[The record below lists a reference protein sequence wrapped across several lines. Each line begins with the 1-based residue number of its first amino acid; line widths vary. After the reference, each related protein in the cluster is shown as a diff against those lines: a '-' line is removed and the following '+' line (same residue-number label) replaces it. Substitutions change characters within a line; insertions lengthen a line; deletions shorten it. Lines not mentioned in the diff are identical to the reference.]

1 MTPVNSFVL
10 GSMTAASSGGHLT
23 SIDHQAI
30 VTVPSSLPSGGGN
43 SNLTGTH
50 AVRSIS
56 AGLQDQQLS
65 IAAMEK
71 AVARASTA
79 ATDEDNPTDVSVIIK
94 DYAHV
99 DKGLPIIGRSIYSP
113 QSGER
118 SELERTSERN
128 TIDGRKS
135 RSRRGLTAGGSSTLE
150 HRSKRSSLPADGRLQ
165 DGKNLPENSIRLKPQ
180 VKIYKLKI
188 FSNIKDYDVCTKKS
202 GYPFDKFCFTL
213 QGTILQVH
221 VRVSY
226 NFI

>member
-1 MTPVNSFVL
+1 MQVTPDSSCVSMDTVMTPVNSFVL
-10 GSMTAASSGGHLT
+10 GSMTAATSAGHLT

-30 VTVPSSLPSGGGN
+30 VTVPSSLPSGGAN

-79 ATDEDNPTDVSVIIK
+79 AMDEDNPTDVSVIIK

-99 DKGLPIIGRSIYSP
+99 DKGLPIIGRNIYSP

-165 DGKNLPENSIRLKPQ
+165 DGKNLPESSIRLKPQ
-180 VKIYKLKI
+180 VRIYKLKI
-188 FSNIKDYDVCTKKS
+188 FSKIKYV
-202 GYPFDKFCFTL
+202 
-213 QGTILQVH
+213 
-221 VRVSY
+221 
-226 NFI
+226 

>member
-10 GSMTAASSGGHLT
+10 GSMTAANSSHMT

-43 SNLTGTH
+43 SNLSGTQ
-50 AVRSIS
+50 AIRSIS
-56 AGLQDQQLS
+56 AGLQDQHLS
-65 IAAMEK
+65 AVAMEK

-79 ATDEDNPTDVSVIIK
+79 AIDEDNPTDVSVIIK

-99 DKGLPIIGRSIYSP
+99 DKGLPLIGRNIYSP
-113 QSGER
+113 QSGDR

-135 RSRRGLTAGGSSTLE
+135 RSRRGITTGGSSTLD

-165 DGKNLPENSIRLKPQ
+165 DGKNLPESSIRLKAQ
-180 VKIYKLKI
+180 VELSKPTIYSL
-188 FSNIKDYDVCTKKS
+188 
-202 GYPFDKFCFTL
+202 
-213 QGTILQVH
+213 
-221 VRVSY
+221 
-226 NFI
+226 